1 MSDGVRLGQ
10 LLCDEDIITKRQL
23 SKALQEQ
30 VKGRK
35 GTLGEILVEMGVC
48 TFEDIT
54 DAMMSHS
61 SDTQKHE
68 KKHEEIHKEPIP
80 KPVVE
85 PEPVVVQPTPQPVA
99 QPTPQPVVEEP
110 KVEEPIELSEDKV
123 MGTKFTMSIQ
133 TIIALVSVIA
143 AGVGGYYMLLSEI
156 EEAKNLPEP
165 PSIESIFGDEYPSKP
180 DGHNWPRSYEQYKSQ
195 VGGLQEDM
203 DAVYEIIDEYEEA
216 IEDLEKLVAN
226 LRVEVAKK
234 KDK

>member
-1 MSDGVRLGQ
+1 MSDGVKLGQ
-10 LLCDEDIITKRQL
+10 LLCDADVITKRQL

-35 GTLGEILVEMGVC
+35 GTLGEILVDMGVC

-54 DAMMSHS
+54 DAMMNHS

-68 KKHEEIHKEPIP
+68 EKHEEIHKEPIP

-85 PEPVVVQPTPQPVA
+85 SKPVVA

-195 VGGLQEDM
+195 VGGLREDM

-226 LRVEVAKK
+226 LRVEVARK